1 MVLIEPGQDSISFKG
16 EIKWK
21 ESEIDVLGD
30 IMSIQFLDIN
40 RINIFTNQTGQS
52 WVIG

>member
-1 MVLIEPGQDSISFKG
+1 MVLIEPGQSRISFKG
-16 EIKWK
+16 ELKWN

-30 IMSIQFLDIN
+30 IVSIQFLDID
-40 RINIFTNQTGQS
+40 RIDIFTNQTGQS